1 MKNHARLASVLHAL
15 LHLAEQREPMTSE
28 AMAACLDTNPVVVRR
43 TMAGLRQAGLVSSG
57 RGHGGGWKLARPLA
71 AITLRD
77 VYAAL
82 GETALPA
89 SGVAAPEPSCLL
101 VAAVN
106 DAVGQAYQAAEQ
118 MLLKRL
124 GEVTLDELFDDA
136 KQRHPAH
143 LNKKG

>member
-1 MKNHARLASVLHAL
+1 MKKHARLSSVLHAL
-15 LHLAEQREPMTSE
+15 LHLADQQVPMTSE

-43 TMAGLRQAGLVSSG
+43 TMAGLREAGLVSSG

-82 GETALPA
+82 GEAALPA
-89 SGVAAPEPSCLL
+89 SAFAAPDAQCLL

-106 DAVGQAYQAAEQ
+106 ETLGQAYQAAEQ
-118 MLLKRL
+118 MLLTRL
-124 GEVTLDELFDDA
+124 GQVTLDELFDDA
-136 KQRHPAH
+136 KHRHPAH
-143 LNKKG
+143 LDKKG